1 MNHTEYLYGIAAGLG
16 SVGIVYL
23 ISYLIRTFSKKA
35 KKKYPEYDER
45 QIAARGQA
53 YKTGFIILWIWTLT
67 GIVLDDKINVL
78 FADGSILLFTTLLI
92 CGLGI
97 AVTCIWKDAYFPV
110 NKNPLS
116 LIIFITVVLILNIF
130 FSQMS
135 VPTFPAQLL
144 NNGQLDKNSINP
156 LCSIFLLIILLNV
169 IAKTLMERQRTIRDT
184 KNEKS

>member
-1 MNHTEYLYGIAAGLG
+1 MDGNVYIYSITGGMLSIF
-16 SVGIVYL
+16 IVIL
-23 ISYLIRTFSKKA
+23 ITAVFR
-35 KKKYPEYDER
+35 KKKKIRPDYDER

-116 LIIFITVVLILNIF
+116 LIIFITAVLILNIF
-130 FSQMS
+130 FLQIA

-144 NNGQLDKNSINP
+144 NNGKLDKNSINP

-169 IAKTLMERQRTIRDT
+169 IAKTGIDCRRTLTRD
-184 KNEKS
+184 KDNEKS